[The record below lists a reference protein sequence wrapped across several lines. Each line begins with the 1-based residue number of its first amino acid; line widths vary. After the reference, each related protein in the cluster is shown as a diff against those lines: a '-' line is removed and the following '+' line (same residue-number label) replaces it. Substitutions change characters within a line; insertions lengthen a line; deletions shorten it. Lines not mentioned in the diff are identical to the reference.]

1 VDYVEKKTMKK
12 IMTRSV
18 TGNLAHAQK
27 LVNIA
32 EVKYFWSAKPQTF
45 FARDNVSN
53 FIHWCRNSLQIIECL
68 LFESDDLIM
77 RKNEKHVILC
87 LLEVGRRAAK

>member
-1 VDYVEKKTMKK
+1 
-12 IMTRSV
+12 MTRSV
-18 TGNLAHAQK
+18 TGNLASAQK
-27 LVNIA
+27 LVNIP
-32 EVKYFWSAKPQTF
+32 EVKYFSTAKPQTF

-53 FIHWCRNSLQIIECL
+53 FIKWCRNSLQIIECL
-68 LFESDDLIM
+68 LFESDDLIL